1 MNGESSLA
9 KIKMLERSL
18 QCFVCGLIGLLP
30 VIGFP
35 MSLLALISYRRVC
48 VAQRGVWNAAKGYL
62 VWGFIFAAVGLL
74 ISLGVFGVVLFAAL
88 TDNLF

>member
-1 MNGESSLA
+1 MNGEASLA

-35 MSLLALISYRRVC
+35 LSLLALISYRRVC
-48 VAQRGVWNAAKGYL
+48 VGQRGMWNAAKRYL
-62 VWGFIFAAVGLL
+62 VWGFILAAVGLVT
-74 ISLGVFGVVLFAAL
+74 SLVVFGAVLFAAL